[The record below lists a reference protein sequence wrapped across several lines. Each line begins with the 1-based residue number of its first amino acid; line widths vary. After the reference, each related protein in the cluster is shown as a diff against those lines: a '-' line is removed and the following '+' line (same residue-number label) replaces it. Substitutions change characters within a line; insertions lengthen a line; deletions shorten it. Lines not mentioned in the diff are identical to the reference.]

1 MPDSFKPDSDITT
14 LTLFQEIPEFKSK
27 NESTIGQLFLGC
39 LYYYTHR
46 FQYSSEAISV
56 RTGNTIPKSVA
67 REYRSP
73 KNTPSQWKYICV
85 EEPFERTNTAR
96 SVYDEEAFLHILD
109 VFCRSYHYL
118 KHTQSLKSIMSL
130 N

>member
-1 MPDSFKPDSDITT
+1 MPESFQPDSDITT

-27 NESTIGQLFLGC
+27 NKETIGQLFLGC
-39 LYYYTHR
+39 LYYYSHR
-46 FQYSSEAISV
+46 FQYNSEAISI
-56 RTGNTIPKSVA
+56 RTGETIPKYVA
-67 REYRSP
+67 REHRAP

-96 SVYDEEAFLHILD
+96 SVYDEQAFLHILN
-109 VFCRSYHYL
+109 VFCSSYHRL
-118 KHTQSLKSIMSL
+118 KLTQSLKSIMSL